1 MLSERGNIVKKQ
13 LEELN
18 QLKRKIRNLKY
29 EQQELLELGAIP
41 KRANYNMPTGKGG
54 VNSSP
59 QEKYLIR
66 VEELQEKIE
75 STIEQALAKESEF
88 LSSMEELDALSYNLL
103 KERYVL
109 GKPLQKIIREFNY
122 SESHIYRLYD
132 KAFEKLSKNNEM
144 REDESK

>member
-1 MLSERGNIVKKQ
+1 MLSEKGQIVKKQ

-29 EQQELLELGAIP
+29 EIQELLELGSIP

-54 VNSSP
+54 INTAP
-59 QEKYLIR
+59 QERYIIK

-75 STIEQALAKESEF
+75 KTIEQALEKEQEF
-88 LSSMEELDALSYNLL
+88 LKSMEELDSLSYNLL

-109 GKPLQKIIREFNY
+109 GKPLRKIIREFNY
-122 SESHIYRLYD
+122 SERQIYRLYGN
-132 KAFEKLSKNNEM
+132 AIEKLSKNNEK
-144 REDESK
+144 S